1 MKAKRRRQLYAAHCA
16 RKVVYRTI
24 TAAAAA
30 ARCADDG
37 LQVYHCPIAREHYH
51 VGHSQHG
58 LEECAIHRVSAAA

>member
-16 RKVVYRTI
+16 RKVVYWTI
-24 TAAAAA
+24 TAAAA